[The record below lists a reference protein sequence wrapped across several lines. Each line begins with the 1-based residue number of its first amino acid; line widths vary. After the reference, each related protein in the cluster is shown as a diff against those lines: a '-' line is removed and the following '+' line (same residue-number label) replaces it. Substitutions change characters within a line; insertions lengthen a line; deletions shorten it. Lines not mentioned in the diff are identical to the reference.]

1 MKEGLMEAFVKGGA
15 FLIESISP
23 EEVFTPEEF
32 NEEQLLIA
40 KAVTEFVEGEIH
52 PVSEEIEEKK
62 EGLLVSLLKKAGELG
77 FLSADI
83 PEEYGG
89 QDLDK
94 VSSLL
99 LWEKMAQAGG
109 SFMATFGTQTGIG
122 SLPIVFFGTPEQKRR
137 YLPGLATGKII
148 GAYALTEPEAG
159 SDALNAKTTAT
170 LSPDGKYYI
179 LNGQKQ
185 FITNAGIADLFTTY
199 AKVDGTKF
207 TAFIVERNYEGV
219 SLDEEENKMGVKGS
233 STRGVIFSDVKVP
246 VENVLGEIGKGHIV
260 ALNVLNMGRFALG
273 AGNLGGCKRA
283 LQESI
288 SYAKKRVQ
296 FGKPIAEFGLIRH
309 KIAEM
314 AILCYIME
322 SMVYRTGGLTDRI
335 LKPIDRHAE
344 DVGKQMAEGIEE
356 YNIEDS
362 INKVFCSE
370 MAGYIVDEAV
380 QIHGGYGYIH
390 DYPVERG
397 YRDAR
402 INRIWEGTNEINR
415 LLIVDMLTK
424 RAMKGRLPVL
434 AAAQKVAGELLSLRP
449 KVESDDGKLTLQ
461 QEMVEM
467 SKKISLLVTGAAVQ
481 KYMMKLAEEQELLGL
496 ISDMV
501 IQVFAME
508 SGLLRAMKTMKRV
521 GDERAQIQ
529 KAMAKVFINDAF
541 DRLEGYAKRALAGIA
556 EGDTLRTQ
564 LSALKK
570 LTRFT
575 PVNTIALRRE
585 IADHVIKVGR
595 YPF

>member
-1 MKEGLMEAFVKGGA
+1 MEEFVKGGA

-23 EEVFTPEEF
+23 QQVFTPEEF

-40 KAVTEFVEGEIH
+40 KAVTEFVVGEIQ
-52 PVSEEIEEKK
+52 PVSEDIEEKK

-77 FLSADI
+77 FLAADI

-122 SLPIVFFGTPEQKRR
+122 SLPIIFFGNSDQKRR
-137 YLPGLATGKII
+137 YLPKLATGEII

-159 SDALNAKTTAT
+159 SDALNAKTTAV

-199 AKVDGTKF
+199 AKVDGNKF
-207 TAFIVERNYEGV
+207 TSFIVERNFEGV
-219 SLDEEENKMGVKGS
+219 SVDEEENKMGVKGS
-233 STRGVIFSDVKVP
+233 STRSVIFADVKVP
-246 VENVLGEIGKGHIV
+246 VENLLGEIGKGHIV

-273 AGNLGGCKRA
+273 AGSVGGAKRA
-283 LQESI
+283 LQEAVT
-288 SYAKKRVQ
+288 YAKKRVQ
-296 FGKPIAEFGLIRH
+296 FGKPIAEFGLIKH

-314 AILCYIME
+314 SIQAFVME

-335 LKPIDRHAE
+335 LRPIDRHAE
-344 DVGKQMAEGIEE
+344 DVGMQMANGIEE

-370 MAGYIVDEAV
+370 MVGYIVDEAV

-402 INRIWEGTNEINR
+402 IGRIWEGTNEINR

-424 RAMKGRLPVL
+424 RAMKGRLPLLV
-434 AAAQKVAGELLSLRP
+434 AAQKVAGELLTLRP

-461 QEMVEM
+461 QEMVEI
-467 SKKISLLVTGAAVQ
+467 SKKITLLVTGAAVQ

-508 SGLLRAMKTMKRV
+508 SGLLRAMKTTGRPM
-521 GDERAQIQ
+521 DERAQIQ
-529 KAMAKVFINDAF
+529 KAMVKVFVNDGF
-541 DRLEGYAKRALAGIA
+541 DRLEGLAKKAFAAVA

-585 IADHVIKVGR
+585 IADAVIKMGR

>member
-1 MKEGLMEAFVKGGA
+1 MEEFVKGGA

-23 EEVFTPEEF
+23 QEVFTPEDF

-62 EGLLVSLLKKAGELG
+62 EGVLVRLLKKAGELG
-77 FLSADI
+77 FLAADI

-122 SLPIVFFGTPEQKRR
+122 SLPIVFFGNPNQKKR
-137 YLPGLATGKII
+137 YLPKLATGEMI

-185 FITNAGIADLFTTY
+185 FITNAGIADVFTTY
-199 AKVDGTKF
+199 AKVDGDKF

-219 SLDEEENKMGVKGS
+219 SVDEEENKMGVKGS
-233 STRGVIFSDVKVP
+233 STRSVIFSDVKVP
-246 VENVLGEIGKGHIV
+246 VENILGEIGKGHVV

-273 AGNLGGCKRA
+273 AGAVGGSKRA
-283 LQESI
+283 MQEAVT
-288 SYAKKRVQ
+288 YAKKRVQ
-296 FGKPIAEFGLIRH
+296 FGKPIAEFGLIKY

-314 AILCYIME
+314 AIQAFIME
-322 SMVYRTGGLTDRI
+322 SMVYRTGGLTEQI
-335 LKPIDRHAE
+335 LRRIDRHAE
-344 DVGKQMAEGIEE
+344 DVMMQMAKGIEE

-362 INKVFCSE
+362 INKIFCSE

-415 LLIVDMLTK
+415 LLIMDMLTK
-424 RAMKGRLPVL
+424 RAMKNRLPL
-434 AAAQKVAGELLSLRP
+434 LGAAQKLAGELLSLRP

-467 SKKISLLVTGAAVQ
+467 AKKICLLVLGAAVQ

-508 SGLLRAMKTMKRV
+508 SGLLRAMKTLGKPM
-521 GDERAQIQ
+521 DERGQIQ
-529 KAMAKVFINDAF
+529 KAMVKVFINDAF
-541 DRLEGYAKRALAGIA
+541 DRLETYAKRALAGVA
-556 EGDTLRTQ
+556 EGDMLRTQ

-570 LTRFT
+570 LSRFT

-585 IADHVIKVGR
+585 IADYTIKIGK

>member
-1 MKEGLMEAFVKGGA
+1 MEEFVKGGA

-23 EEVFTPEEF
+23 QQVFTPEDF
-32 NEEQLLIA
+32 NEEQLLIG
-40 KAVTEFVEGEIH
+40 KAVTEFVVGEIQ

-62 EGLLVSLLKKAGELG
+62 EGLLSSLLKKAGELG

-99 LWEKMAQAGG
+99 LWEKMAQGGG
-109 SFMATFGTQTGIG
+109 SFMAAFGTQTGIG
-122 SLPIVFFGTPEQKRR
+122 SLPIIFFGSPDQKRR
-137 YLPGLATGKII
+137 YLPKLATGEII

-159 SDALNAKTTAT
+159 SDALNSKATAT

-199 AKVDGTKF
+199 AKVDGSKF
-207 TAFIVERNYEGV
+207 TSFIVERNFEGV
-219 SLDEEENKMGVKGS
+219 SVDEEENKMGVKGS
-233 STRGVIFSDVKVP
+233 STRSVIFADVKVP
-246 VENVLGEIGKGHIV
+246 VENLLGEIGKGHIV
-260 ALNVLNMGRFALG
+260 ALNVLNMGRFGLG
-273 AGNLGGCKRA
+273 AGCLGGSKRA
-283 LQESI
+283 LQEAVT
-288 SYAKKRVQ
+288 YAKKRVQ

-314 AILCYIME
+314 ATQIFIME

-335 LKPIDRHAE
+335 LRPIDRHAG
-344 DVGKQMAEGIEE
+344 DAGMQMARGIEE

-362 INKVFCSE
+362 INKVYCSE
-370 MAGYIVDEAV
+370 MSGYIVDEAV

-415 LLIVDMLTK
+415 LLIMDMLTK
-424 RAMKGRLPVL
+424 RAMKNRLPL
-434 AAAQKVAGELLSLRP
+434 LGAAQRVAGELLTLRP
-449 KVESDDGKLTLQ
+449 KVESDDAKLTLQ
-461 QEMVEM
+461 QEMVEI

-481 KYMMKLAEEQELLGL
+481 KYMMKLAEEQEILGL

-508 SGLLRAMKTMKRV
+508 SALLRAMKTTERF

-529 KAMAKVFINDAF
+529 KTMVKVFVNDGF
-541 DRLEGYAKRALAGIA
+541 DRLEGFAKKALAAVA

-585 IADHVIKVGR
+585 IADSVIKIGR

>member
-1 MKEGLMEAFVKGGA
+1 MVEFVKGGA
-15 FLIESISP
+15 FLIESTSP
-23 EEVFTPEEF
+23 QEVFTPEDF

-52 PVSEEIEEKK
+52 PVSEEIEEKR
-62 EGLLVSLLKKAGELG
+62 EGLLVSLLRKAGELG

-122 SLPIVFFGTPEQKRR
+122 SLPIVFFGNPDQKRR

-207 TAFIVERNYEGV
+207 TAFLVERNYEGV

-233 STRGVIFSDVKVP
+233 STRSVIFSDVKVP
-246 VENVLGEIGKGHIV
+246 VENVLGEVGKGHIV

-273 AGNLGGCKRA
+273 AGSLGGAKRA
-283 LQESI
+283 LQESV

-296 FGKPIAEFGLIRH
+296 FGRPIAEFGLIKE

-314 AILCYIME
+314 AILCFIME
-322 SMVYRTGGLTDRI
+322 SMVYRTGGLTDQI
-335 LKPIDRHAE
+335 LKTIDRQAE
-344 DVGKQMAEGIEE
+344 DAMTQMANGIEE

-362 INKVFCSE
+362 INKIFCSE
-370 MAGYIVDEAV
+370 MTGHVVDEAV

-434 AAAQKVAGELLSLRP
+434 AATQKIVGELLSLRP
-449 KVESDDGKLTLQ
+449 RIESDDGKLTMQ

-467 SKKISLLVTGAAVQ
+467 SKKITLLVTGAAVQ

-508 SGLLRAMKTMKRV
+508 SGLLRALKTLERF

-529 KAMAKVFINDAF
+529 KAMAKVFVNDAF
-541 DRLEGYAKRALAGIA
+541 ERLEGYAKRGLTAVA

-564 LSALKK
+564 LSGLKK
-570 LTRFT
+570 LTRFI

-585 IADHVIKVGR
+585 IADAVIKAGR

>member
-1 MKEGLMEAFVKGGA
+1 MEEFVKGGA
-15 FLIESISP
+15 FLVESISP
-23 EEVFTPEEF
+23 QEVFTPEDF

-40 KAVTEFVEGEIH
+40 KAVTEFVVGEIQ
-52 PVSEEIEEKK
+52 PVSEDIEEKK
-62 EGLLVSLLKKAGELG
+62 EGLLLGLLKKAGELG

-109 SFMATFGTQTGIG
+109 SFMAAFGTQTGIG
-122 SLPIVFFGTPEQKRR
+122 SLPIIFFGNPDQKRR
-137 YLPGLATGKII
+137 YLPKLATGEMI

-159 SDALNAKTTAT
+159 SDALNSKSTAT

-199 AKVDGTKF
+199 AKVDGDKF
-207 TAFIVERNYEGV
+207 TSFIVERNFEGV
-219 SLDEEENKMGVKGS
+219 SVDEEENKMGVKGS
-233 STRGVIFSDVKVP
+233 STRSVIFSDVKVP
-246 VENVLGEIGKGHIV
+246 VENLLGEIGRGHIV
-260 ALNVLNMGRFALG
+260 ALNVLNMGRFGLG
-273 AGNLGGCKRA
+273 AGCLGGSKRA
-283 LQESI
+283 LQEAVT
-288 SYAKKRVQ
+288 YAKKRVQ
-296 FGKPIAEFGLIRH
+296 FGRPIAEFGLIRH

-314 AILCYIME
+314 AIQSFIME

-335 LKPIDRHAE
+335 LRRIDRHAG
-344 DVGKQMAEGIEE
+344 DVGMQMANGIEE

-362 INKVFCSE
+362 INKVYCSE
-370 MAGYIVDEAV
+370 MSGYIVDEAV

-415 LLIVDMLTK
+415 LLIMDMLTR
-424 RAMKGRLPVL
+424 RAMKNRLPL
-434 AAAQKVAGELLSLRP
+434 LGAAQRVAGELLTLRP
-449 KVESDDGKLTLQ
+449 KVESDDGRLTLQ
-461 QEMVEM
+461 QEMVEI

-481 KYMMKLAEEQELLGL
+481 KYMMKLSEEQEILGL

-508 SGLLRAMKTMKRV
+508 SGLLRAMKTMEKS

-529 KAMAKVFINDAF
+529 KAMVKVYVNDAF
-541 DRLEGYAKRALAGIA
+541 DRLEGFAKKALAAIA

-564 LSALKK
+564 LSGLKK

-585 IADHVIKVGR
+585 IADYVTKIGR